1 MTGRDREEDRLLH
14 QCTCRDEVNIVAW
27 PINYSGNGNRTNSPT
42 DLVDDGGIYCLYRY
56 YGVFAAA
63 AVANDNNVIRL
74 HFEIISVQ
82 SGSGCRAVEQDGGG
96 GGVQLTIFGNKMQLL
111 LF

>member
-1 MTGRDREEDRLLH
+1 MAMETEPTV
-14 QCTCRDEVNIVAW
+14 QQ
-27 PINYSGNGNRTNSPT
+27 SNRPGGY
-42 DLVDDGGIYCLYRY
+42 DGGIYCLYRY

-82 SGSGCRAVEQDGGG
+82 SGSGWW
-96 GGVQLTIFGNKMQLL
+96 
-111 LF
+111 